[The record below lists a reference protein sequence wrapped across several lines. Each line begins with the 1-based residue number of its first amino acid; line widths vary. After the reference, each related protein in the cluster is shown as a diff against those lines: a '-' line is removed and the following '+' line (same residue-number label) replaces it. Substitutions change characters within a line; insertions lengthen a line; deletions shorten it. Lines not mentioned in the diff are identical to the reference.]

1 MIKISVTE
9 DKGYEKKMMIFVMTM
24 LFGVVGAASGN
35 TTVSA
40 AETDTYYESRLDNGA
55 VKVVEVAD
63 SAIAECSIPKYELT
77 AKSAIKKS
85 PSSSSKTIGYA
96 YKGEI
101 YVAISRSGNWIKVNY
116 RDTYGYIN
124 KSHLKKL

>member
-1 MIKISVTE
+1 MK
-9 DKGYEKKMMIFVMTM
+9 KKMMIFVMTM

-55 VKVVEVAD
+55 VKVVQVAD
-63 SAIAECSIPKYELT
+63 SAIAECSIPIYEVT
-77 AKSAIKKS
+77 AKTAIKAS
-85 PSSSSKTIGYA
+85 ASSSSKTLGYA
-96 YKGEI
+96 YKGYKCVKVSETT
-101 YVAISRSGNWIKVNY
+101 NWLKIRY
-116 RDTYGYIN
+116 RGTYGYIN

>member
-1 MIKISVTE
+1 MK
-9 DKGYEKKMMIFVMTM
+9 KKMMIFVMTM

-55 VKVVEVAD
+55 VKVVQVAD

-77 AKSAIKKS
+77 AKSAIKKVQVQAARQL
-85 PSSSSKTIGYA
+85 GMH
-96 YKGEI
+96 
-101 YVAISRSGNWIKVNY
+101 IKVKY
-116 RDTYGYIN
+116 M
-124 KSHLKKL
+124 

>member
-1 MIKISVTE
+1 M
-9 DKGYEKKMMIFVMTM
+9 KKQMMIFVMTM
-24 LFGVVGAASGN
+24 LFDVVGAASGN

-55 VKVVEVAD
+55 VKVVQVAD

>member
-1 MIKISVTE
+1 M
-9 DKGYEKKMMIFVMTM
+9 KKQMMIFVMTM
-24 LFGVVGAASGN
+24 LLGVVGTVSGN

-63 SAIAECSIPKYELT
+63 PAIAECSIPIYEVT
-77 AKSAIKKS
+77 AKTAIKAS
-85 PSSSSKTIGYA
+85 ASSSSKTLGYA
-96 YKGEI
+96 YKGYKCVKVSETT
-101 YVAISRSGNWIKVNY
+101 NWLKIRY
-116 RDTYGYIN
+116 RGTYGYIN